1 MRIALTTVGLVLMWV
16 TVLWRV
22 RLGRTGLSERALT
35 VTVAALALGFT
46 LDQPLIA
53 ARLDLGPPAVP
64 NLADVLK
71 HACILLGAAGARE
84 TMELHL
90 HDERTARQGR
100 SVRLLVAVAAVAA
113 LGVLFALSPA
123 RSAETTSLT
132 VATATDGNML
142 GYWLVYVAF
151 LGAVLIPITSTM
163 YRFAR
168 HTEPSPVRTTF
179 ALIGAGTG
187 AGVLYLAHKAG
198 FIVLRL
204 FQVRGGWLVD
214 HYDQVSTLLI
224 AASVIPLVIGL
235 MWQYLVRL
243 PVARHAAA
251 YRALVVLH
259 PLWWRLCEATPAI
272 ALTPHPA
279 GRHDERPWPRDV
291 DYCLQRRVIEIR
303 DGVLALRPYLGLS
316 NPDRAEDA
324 LTILGVSGRNREPL
338 AQAAWL
344 EVARRAKLAGV
355 QPTSDQVTTAA
366 GATDLAGEIR
376 TLTRIAKNLPV
387 VDAAADLLSAHR
399 KAPAR

>member
-1 MRIALTTVGLVLMWV
+1 VRIALTTIGLILMWV

-22 RLGRTGLSERALT
+22 RLGRTGLPERALT
-35 VTVAALALGFT
+35 VTVTALALGFT

-53 ARLDLGPPAVP
+53 AGLDLGPLAVP

-132 VATATDGNML
+132 VATATDGYML
-142 GYWLVYVAF
+142 GYWMVYVAF
-151 LGAVLIPITSTM
+151 LGAVLIPITRTM

-168 HTEPSPVRTTF
+168 HTEPSSIRTTF
-179 ALIGAGTG
+179 ALISAGTG
-187 AGVLYLAHKAG
+187 AGVLYVVHKAA

-235 MWQYLVRL
+235 MWQYLVRM
-243 PVARHAAA
+243 PVARHAVA
-251 YRALVVLH
+251 YRALGVLH
-259 PLWWRLCEATPAI
+259 PLWWRLCEATPEI

-279 GRHDERPWPRDV
+279 GGHDERPGPHDV

-316 NPDRAEDA
+316 HSRRTEDA
-324 LTILGVSGRNREPL
+324 LAMLGVSERDRELL
-338 AQAAWL
+338 AEAAWI

-355 QPTSDQVTTAA
+355 QPTSDQVRTAA
-366 GATDLAGEIR
+366 GAADLAGEIR
-376 TLTRIAKNLPV
+376 TLTRVAKNLPV
-387 VDAAADLLSAHR
+387 VDVAADLLDDPR
-399 KAPAR
+399 KVRV